1 MSFYYYNWS
10 YFIFMLPALIL
21 TLWAQTSVKSTFSKY
36 SNVRN
41 ARGLTGANAAATVLR
56 DNGITNVCLEHV
68 RGNMT
73 DHFDPKAGVI
83 RLSDSV
89 YDVASVAAVG
99 VAAHEAGHAV
109 QHAVGYG
116 PIKLRSAIVPA
127 AQIGSQ
133 LAMPMIVIGM
143 LLPVQFDFIVTAGIL
158 LYSLAVLFQVVT
170 LPVEFNASSRAL
182 AAIETSG
189 MLSQEELAGAKKV
202 LRAAAMTY
210 LASAFT
216 AILSLLRL
224 LLIFGRN
231 RNDRR

>member
-1 MSFYYYNWS
+1 
-10 YFIFMLPALIL
+10 MLPALIL
-21 TLWAQTSVKSTFSKY
+21 TLWAQTSVKSTFAKY

-41 ARGLTGANAAATVLR
+41 MRGLTGANAAATVLR
-56 DNGITNVCLEHV
+56 NNGITNVCLEHV
-68 RGNMT
+68 RGNLT
-73 DHFDPKAGVI
+73 DHFDPKASVI

-89 YDVASVAAVG
+89 YDAASVAAVG

-116 PIKLRSAIVPA
+116 PMRLRSAVIPVA
-127 AQIGSQ
+127 RVGSQ
-133 LAMPMIVIGM
+133 LAMPMIIFGM
-143 LLPVQFDFIVTAGIL
+143 LLPVQFDFVVTAGII
-158 LYSLAVLFQVVT
+158 LYSLAVFMELVT

-182 AAIETSG
+182 AAIAESG
-189 MLSQEELAGAKKV
+189 MLSQEELVGAKRV

-224 LLIFGRN
+224 LMIFGR
-231 RNDRR
+231 RNDR

>member
-1 MSFYYYNWS
+1 MGFYYYNWN

-21 TLWAQTSVKSTFSKY
+21 TFWAQASVKSTFSRY

-41 ARGLTGANAAATVLR
+41 AQGLTGANAAATVLR
-56 DNGITNVCLEHV
+56 NNGITNVCLEHV
-68 RGNMT
+68 RGNLT
-73 DHFDPKAGVI
+73 DHFDPRSSVI

-109 QHAVGYG
+109 QHAVGYA
-116 PIKLRSAIVPA
+116 PMKLRAAIIPVA
-127 AQIGSQ
+127 RIGSQ
-133 LAMPMIVIGM
+133 LAMPMIILGM
-143 LLPVQFDFIVTAGIL
+143 LLPVQFDFIVTAGII
-158 LYSLAVLFQVVT
+158 LYSTAVFFELVT

-182 AAIETSG
+182 AAIAESG
-189 MLSQEELAGAKKV
+189 MLSQNELEGAKRV

-216 AILSLLRL
+216 AVLSLLRL
-224 LLIFGRN
+224 LMIFGRRN
-231 RNDRR
+231 NDR